1 MFQDFTRPRP
11 AAKQPQARVH
21 WPVAD
26 TARSNHAHLLDV
38 AAARRLRA
46 TERQQA
52 RRQEDAD
59 YWKAV
64 APAAL
69 AKARALRE
77 ACSFA
82 PLP

>member
-1 MFQDFTRPRP
+1 MFQDFSNPRAIP
-11 AAKQPQARVH
+11 TPSRIH

-26 TARSNHAHLLDV
+26 TARSSHAHLLDV

-46 TERQQA
+46 VERQRAQ
-52 RRQEDAD
+52 RQEDAD

-69 AKARALRE
+69 AKARAVRQQRG
-77 ACSFA
+77 FA